1 MCDKVFKFCLFM
13 FFLFFF
19 SFTQNFKKF
28 LQRML
33 DPTVGTGAVD
43 VYAWMF
49 SAQFII
55 FLIILSSWSA
65 FSSSEV
71 NRAYLFVLILGFSRY
86 CLYPFPPQNQDVQ
99 EVQNFKKRYPWDLSM
114 EDIRYLW
121 DIVSREWYHSQAD
134 LCHFNVKICHLSVYF
149 WQGY

>member
-1 MCDKVFKFCLFM
+1 M
-13 FFLFFF
+13 FFFVFF

-71 NRAYLFVLILGFSRY
+71 NRAYLFVLILGFSRN
-86 CLYPFPPQNQDVQ
+86 CLYPFPPPPC
-99 EVQNFKKRYPWDLSM
+99 EAYRTSKRSEIFKIRISKRFRILKKDPWDLSM

-121 DIVSREWYHSQAD
+121 DIVSREWYHS
-134 LCHFNVKICHLSVYF
+134 
-149 WQGY
+149 